1 MSEDKKMF
9 QIGSWTLG
17 GVVMLLLV
25 FQVCFRTQQGQL
37 NRVRRDIVKTQQD
50 IAVAEANFASYVRP
64 ESLRNTV
71 IMITPKAESISFQ
84 KAILIDD
91 LENKG
96 DV

>member
-9 QIGSWTLG
+9 QIGSWSLG
-17 GVVMLLLV
+17 VVVMLLLV
-25 FQVCFRTQQGQL
+25 FQVCFRTQLGQL

-71 IMITPKAESISFQ
+71 MMITPKAEVISFQ
-84 KAILIDD
+84 KAIAIDN

>member
-9 QIGSWTLG
+9 QIGSWAL
-17 GVVMLLLV
+17 GVVVMILLV
-25 FQVCFRTQQGQL
+25 FQVCFRTQLGQL

-71 IMITPKAESISFQ
+71 IMITPKAEVISFQ
-84 KAILIDD
+84 KAIAIDN